1 LPAVQSLPEA
11 KKLLETSLHPDPDPL
26 REQHGLFHSP
36 AKVQG
41 AACKGNKQKLFHSTP
56 EKAGNDFLHAV
67 GIPGSSSEMPEV
79 YCGYLLLRNSRLCN
93 KLQSKLKNT
102 KCLKVYYT
110 L

>member
-1 LPAVQSLPEA
+1 LPEA

-67 GIPGSSSEMPEV
+67 GFQALHQRCLKFIADIYYYEIPGWV
-79 YCGYLLLRNSRLCN
+79 IYY
-93 KLQSKLKNT
+93 
-102 KCLKVYYT
+102 KVNLVNVHAMDT
-110 L
+110 HI